1 MAATSLAT
9 LAGAHGEL
17 GGVLMMRAYHL
28 ARGDSGRTKMGIPDS
43 AHGTNPASAAMA
55 GFDVVTIP
63 SDADGNTDLAALREI
78 AGDDLAGVMITLPS
92 TLGLFDSQ
100 HPGGVPGGPRVR
112 RPGVRRRR
120 QHERPAGPGQAGR
133 TGLSTFAT

>member
-1 MAATSLAT
+1 M
-9 LAGAHGEL
+9 
-17 GGVLMMRAYHL
+17 AYHL

-78 AGDDLAGVMITLPS
+78 ATDDLAGVMITLPS
-92 TLGLFDSQ
+92 TLGLFDTNILEVCQ
-100 HPGGVPGGPRVR
+100 IVTT
-112 RPGVRRRR
+112 
-120 QHERPAGPGQAGR
+120 AAAWCM
-133 TGLSTFAT
+133 ATALI